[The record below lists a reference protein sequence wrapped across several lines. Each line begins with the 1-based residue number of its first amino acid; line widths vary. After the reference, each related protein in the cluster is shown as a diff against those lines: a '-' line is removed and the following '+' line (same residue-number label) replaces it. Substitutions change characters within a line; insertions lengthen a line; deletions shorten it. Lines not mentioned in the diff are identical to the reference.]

1 MEKMKN
7 IQKYY
12 ENTENAL
19 PHPMVKKII
28 QMNIIPQKAID
39 LGCGAGRDTI
49 YLIKN
54 GWSVLAIDE
63 ENTREIIS
71 SKLNNNELKKFNFKC
86 QNFESI
92 ELEKNNLLVAN
103 FSIPFCN
110 KYCFEEFW
118 NKIISSI
125 LEGRVFCWKLFWIKR
140 FLGKLKKT
148 NGIFIKRTSFGF
160 IQRFI

>member
-1 MEKMKN
+1 MLMGD

-28 QMNIIPQKAID
+28 DMDIKPTNAID

-54 GWSVLAIDE
+54 GWKVLAID
-63 ENTREIIS
+63 RE
-71 SKLNNNELKKFNFKC
+71 NNESIIENKLENEEVQNLTFSC
-86 QNFESI
+86 QNFEDI
-92 ELEKNNLLVAN
+92 KLENNNLLVSN

-110 KYCFEEFW
+110 KTCFNNFW
-118 NKIISSI
+118 NKITDSI
-125 LEGRVFCWKLFWIKR
+125 QKERLLCW
-140 FLGKLKKT
+140 
-148 NGIFIKRTSFGF
+148 
-160 IQRFI
+160 

>member
-1 MEKMKN
+1 MNN

-19 PHPMVKKII
+19 PHPMVKKFIN
-28 QMNIIPQKAID
+28 MNIEPKYAID

-54 GWSVLAIDE
+54 GWKVLSIDK
-63 ENTREIIS
+63 ENTSEIIS
-71 SKLNNNELKKFNFKC
+71 SKLNNEELEKFNFKC

-92 ELEKNNLLVAN
+92 ELEENNLLVAN

-110 KYCFEEFW
+110 KDYFYEFW
-118 NKIISSI
+118 SKITNSV
-125 LEGRVFCWKLFWIKR
+125 LTERLFYWKFFWIK
-140 FLGKLKKT
+140 
-148 NGIFIKRTSFGF
+148 
-160 IQRFI
+160 

>member
-1 MEKMKN
+1 MGD

-19 PHPMVKKII
+19 PHQMVKKII
-28 QMNIIPQKAID
+28 DMNINPKYAID

-54 GWSVLAIDE
+54 GWKVLSIDK
-63 ENTREIIS
+63 ENTKKIIS
-71 SKLNNNELKKFNFKC
+71 SKLENEELKNFNFKC
-86 QNFESI
+86 QDFENI

-110 KYCFEEFW
+110 KYYFNEFW
-118 NKIISSI
+118 NKISNSI
-125 LEGRVFCWKLFWIKR
+125 LKERILCWKFFWIKR
-140 FLGKLKKT
+140 FLGKDKRE
-148 NGIFIKRTSFGF
+148 NGIFIKRTSIG
-160 IQRFI
+160 II

>member
-1 MEKMKN
+1 MGN

-28 QMNIIPQKAID
+28 NLNNNPKYAID

-54 GWSVLAIDE
+54 GWKVLSIDK

-71 SKLNNNELKKFNFKC
+71 SKLDIKELENFNFKC
-86 QNFESI
+86 QEFENI
-92 ELEKNNLLVAN
+92 ELEKNDLLVAN

-110 KYCFEEFW
+110 KDYFNEFW
-118 NKIISSI
+118 NKISNSI
-125 LEGRVFCWKLFWIKR
+125 LKERIFCWEFFWIKR
-140 FLGKLKKT
+140 FLGKYKRA
-148 NGIFIKRTSFGF
+148 NGIFIKRASVG
-160 IQRFI
+160 II